1 MPPFFLVRTL
11 GIVLLFWAH
20 AATTAVASPEQHLQ
34 QQWTLGQAVSHALA
48 NNPDSEVARQRI
60 GQAQAAL
67 EQARASLYPHLS
79 VNGGYTRTNN
89 PMLSFGN
96 ILNQGQFSEAIDFN
110 KPGTTDSIFG
120 QIMLRYQLYSGG
132 RDQAPRL
139 AARYQLEA
147 AAAQEQVSREQ
158 LSLEVV
164 RAFHIILQAKANAA
178 ARKAA
183 AVSLQTSLDKARARF
198 QEGTLLKEEVLMLE
212 VEQAS
217 SEEALVQARHSE
229 RLARQAMAVLLG
241 EMPSELQLVEDD
253 QAGLAVPKEKIPL
266 QRPELAAMEH
276 VLAAQEAVLGQV
288 KAARYPSADAFAS
301 YQLEQGTTMDE
312 GSGDSWTAGLRLTQ
326 TLFDG
331 KVSRAALAREEAR
344 LAELRAQ
351 ARKLTLALAMETEE
365 ARLNLAQETKKLAVS
380 ERRLQSALES
390 TRLTRL
396 RFQEGLCTSNE
407 LIDAE
412 KRLAEAESSHALAR
426 HGLQIAIAQL
436 RRSYGLPLLGSHKS
450 GG

>member
-132 RDQAPRL
+132 RDQATRL

-164 RAFHIILQAKANAA
+164 RAFHIILFGAH
-178 ARKAA
+178 R
-183 AVSLQTSLDKARARF
+183 V
-198 QEGTLLKEEVLMLE
+198 
-212 VEQAS
+212 
-217 SEEALVQARHSE
+217 
-229 RLARQAMAVLLG
+229 
-241 EMPSELQLVEDD
+241 
-253 QAGLAVPKEKIPL
+253 
-266 QRPELAAMEH
+266 
-276 VLAAQEAVLGQV
+276 
-288 KAARYPSADAFAS
+288 
-301 YQLEQGTTMDE
+301 
-312 GSGDSWTAGLRLTQ
+312 
-326 TLFDG
+326 
-331 KVSRAALAREEAR
+331 
-344 LAELRAQ
+344 
-351 ARKLTLALAMETEE
+351 TLAGCAMSFFISFLVFRLDYSISKCKAQNNRQNAQNVRHKKVKLLYNIYKAQKYLKRYYIE
-365 ARLNLAQETKKLAVS
+365 A
-380 ERRLQSALES
+380 
-390 TRLTRL
+390 
-396 RFQEGLCTSNE
+396 
-407 LIDAE
+407 II
-412 KRLAEAESSHALAR
+412 
-426 HGLQIAIAQL
+426 IA
-436 RRSYGLPLLGSHKS
+436 
-450 GG
+450 

>member
-132 RDQAPRL
+132 RDQATRL

-212 VEQAS
+212 V
-217 SEEALVQARHSE
+217 
-229 RLARQAMAVLLG
+229 
-241 EMPSELQLVEDD
+241 D
-253 QAGLAVPKEKIPL
+253 
-266 QRPELAAMEH
+266 
-276 VLAAQEAVLGQV
+276 
-288 KAARYPSADAFAS
+288 
-301 YQLEQGTTMDE
+301 
-312 GSGDSWTAGLRLTQ
+312 
-326 TLFDG
+326 
-331 KVSRAALAREEAR
+331 
-344 LAELRAQ
+344 
-351 ARKLTLALAMETEE
+351 RKS
-365 ARLNLAQETKKLAVS
+365 VV
-380 ERRLQSALES
+380 
-390 TRLTRL
+390 
-396 RFQEGLCTSNE
+396 
-407 LIDAE
+407 
-412 KRLAEAESSHALAR
+412 
-426 HGLQIAIAQL
+426 
-436 RRSYGLPLLGSHKS
+436 
-450 GG
+450 